1 MAVKA
6 GILGAAGSDTRTI
19 NGVHVTVWKSLD
31 EIMVIKNLISAILNI
46 CSNLELLF
54 ILYN

>member
-31 EIMVIKNLISAILNI
+31 EIMVIKNLISAILNPI
-46 CSNLELLF
+46 TF
-54 ILYN
+54 VPI